1 MDEEVSSVS
10 EDEFSRMFERIRR
23 EIDRAF
29 RELEET
35 IWGEERPMFDLTRR
49 CLEPLAHVRE
59 EEDRIIVTVDLPYVR
74 RKEDINVSVSGNNLV
89 IEAKMRRSVQY
100 STLAGVYR
108 DLSFDTYRKVIKLPE
123 NVEPSKAVARFKRGI
138 LEVVIPKK
146 VKKFRVR
153 VE

>member
-1 MDEEVSSVS
+1 MHEEVSSVS

-23 EIDRAF
+23 EIDRTF
-29 RELEET
+29 RELEEI

-59 EEDRIIVTVDLPYVR
+59 EEDKVIVTVDLPYVK
-74 RKEDINVSVSGNNLV
+74 RKEDISVNVSGNSLI
-89 IEAKMRRSVQY
+89 IEAKMKRKVQY

-108 DLSFDTYRKVIKLPE
+108 DVSFDTYRKVIRLPE
-123 NVEPSKAVARFKRGI
+123 NVEPSGAVAKFRKGI
-138 LEVVIPKK
+138 LEVIVPKK
-146 VKKFRVR
+146 VRKFRVK

>member
-1 MDEEVSSVS
+1 MS
-10 EDEFSRMFERIRR
+10 EDEFSRLFERIRR

-29 RELEET
+29 RELEEAM
-35 IWGEERPMFDLTRR
+35 WGEEKPMFDLSRR

-59 EEDRIIVTVDLPYVR
+59 EEDRIIVTVDLPYVS
-74 RKEDINVSVSGNNLV
+74 RKEDISVDISGNNLV

-108 DLSFDTYRKVIKLPE
+108 DVSFDTYRKVIKLPE
-123 NVEPSKAVARFKRGI
+123 NVEPSEATARFRKGI
-138 LEVVIPKK
+138 LEIVIPKR
-146 VKKFRVR
+146 VRKFRVR

>member
-1 MDEEVSSVS
+1 MS

-23 EIDRAF
+23 EIDRTF
-29 RELEET
+29 RELEEI

-59 EEDRIIVTVDLPYVR
+59 EEDKVIVTVDLPYVK
-74 RKEDINVSVSGNNLV
+74 RKEDISVNVSGNSLI
-89 IEAKMRRSVQY
+89 IEAKMKRKVQY

-108 DLSFDTYRKVIKLPE
+108 DVSFDTYRKVIRLPE
-123 NVEPSKAVARFKRGI
+123 NVEPSGAVAKFRKGI
-138 LEVVIPKK
+138 LEVIVPKK
-146 VKKFRVR
+146 VRKFRVK